1 MSALFLT
8 QGKTLEIFL
17 DVADSLSDQGEIRD
31 PIFFVSDSEH
41 FEKVK
46 SLRGKKIAD
55 QYRFI
60 KEWEIFRRGLEL
72 KPDLDYLLA
81 FEHRFA
87 DPVLWNAA
95 IADRRLS
102 LGKKASFVQDYSS
115 RYSHDQTLSIL
126 EQTARSLIDAFDQAK
141 PELVV
146 GFICVTVAD
155 YLAFLIS
162 RERGIPFVNLRPT
175 RVKNFFV
182 AGTTVTEPSENIR
195 AAYQKNYRALTSG
208 AEVDEVA
215 HKDALDFVR
224 GLQEG
229 PAMYEGVIPASTL
242 KTRKKSKYSIIQRVK
257 GLTGSIVTSI
267 ARDTR
272 NLIAN
277 QYADNYYRP
286 GVYWLFMQKY
296 LKPKRLRQINSLS
309 SDWLEICGMPF
320 AFFPLHKEPEVTML
334 VYGRHCLN
342 QIEVIRNLAYSL
354 PAGMKLVV
362 KEHPVAVG
370 YRAKSYY
377 EAILSIPNVL
387 MLNPAVS
394 SEVVIPSA
402 QIVVVVS
409 GSIGFEAVVKRKPV
423 LTLGD
428 APFNVLSSSMV
439 RHVSDPS
446 KWADQVKDMLSYSS
460 YDENSL
466 TAYIMAIMA
475 EGIPVNFYSGLLERE
490 GAYSGSVVLD
500 HRKARKEEIGRLSRY
515 IMAHASRLD

>member
-1 MSALFLT
+1 MRPDT
-8 QGKTLEIFL
+8 QSKKVLGK
-17 DVADSLSDQGEIRD
+17 
-31 PIFFVSDSEH
+31 
-41 FEKVK
+41 
-46 SLRGKKIAD
+46 
-55 QYRFI
+55 
-60 KEWEIFRRGLEL
+60 
-72 KPDLDYLLA
+72 
-81 FEHRFA
+81 
-87 DPVLWNAA
+87 
-95 IADRRLS
+95 RRLRME
-102 LGKKASFVQDYSS
+102 KI
-115 RYSHDQTLSIL
+115 T
-126 EQTARSLIDAFDQAK
+126 
-141 PELVV
+141 
-146 GFICVTVAD
+146 
-155 YLAFLIS
+155 
-162 RERGIPFVNLRPT
+162 
-175 RVKNFFV
+175 
-182 AGTTVTEPSENIR
+182 
-195 AAYQKNYRALTSG
+195 
-208 AEVDEVA
+208 
-215 HKDALDFVR
+215 
-224 GLQEG
+224 
-229 PAMYEGVIPASTL
+229 
-242 KTRKKSKYSIIQRVK
+242 
-257 GLTGSIVTSI
+257 I
-267 ARDTR
+267 ARR
-272 NLIAN
+272 LLIA
-277 QYADNYYRP
+277 
-286 GVYWLFMQKY
+286 FMQKY

-362 KEHPVAVG
+362 KEHPVVVG